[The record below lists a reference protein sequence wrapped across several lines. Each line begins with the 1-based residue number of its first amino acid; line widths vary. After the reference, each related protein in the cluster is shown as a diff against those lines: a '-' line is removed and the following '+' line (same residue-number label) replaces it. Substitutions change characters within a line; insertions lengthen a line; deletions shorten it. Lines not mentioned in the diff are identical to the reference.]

1 MSSFIENSPFFFVE
15 VMGQRSFS
23 STIYMMMMI
32 QSYRY
37 FYPGPYTFSPINQ
50 NIHHHSFNIIF
61 LPLGLVF
68 FLTLPSSSS
77 SIHRPTD
84 RTNEW
89 LVFSLD
95 QSFGVYCVDECP
107 CCSVVDGGIDDC
119 VIGAYY
125 NPNYFI
131 HSVKRERERKTLV
144 KMSPMV
150 DLNINVFCALGTQ
163 ITNQHLDKR
172 STELNILDIYNAK
185 KIPVYNK

>member
-1 MSSFIENSPFFFVE
+1 
-15 VMGQRSFS
+15 
-23 STIYMMMMI
+23 MMMI

-50 NIHHHSFNIIF
+50 NIIHHHHHSFNIIF

-68 FLTLPSSSS
+68 FSHTTIIIII
-77 SIHRPTD
+77 IHTPTD